1 MINYEP
7 YIVKAL
13 LDDPDVFQM
22 TDGRIYA
29 GNFPLEESREYPHI
43 LVLEMDNVDKD
54 YEDNKAVSAE
64 IDIQINL
71 WVKADDNIGPL
82 QTAVDKKMKALNCR
96 RITVSSF
103 DEDDR
108 SAFRR
113 AFLYRTIVK
122 LKEEDQ

>member
-1 MINYEP
+1 MIDYEP
-7 YIVKAL
+7 YIVKVL

-54 YEDNKAVSAE
+54 YEDNKAASAE
-64 IDIQINL
+64 IDIQVNI
-71 WVKADDNIGPL
+71 WVKADGNIGPL
-82 QTAVDKKMKALNCR
+82 QTAVDKKMKALKCKR
-96 RITVSSF
+96 MSVTPF
-103 DEDDR
+103 DEEER
-108 SAFRR
+108 SAFRK

-122 LKEEDQ
+122 LKEED

>member
-1 MINYEP
+1 MIDYEP

-64 IDIQINL
+64 IDIQVNI
-71 WVKADDNIGPL
+71 WVKADGNIGPL
-82 QTAVDKKMKALNCR
+82 QTAVDKKMKALKCKR
-96 RITVSSF
+96 MSVTPF
-103 DEDDR
+103 DEEER
-108 SAFRR
+108 SAFRK

-122 LKEEDQ
+122 LKEED